1 MVRYKMSFTI
11 LISQAVLYQEN
22 ISKADQN
29 CVSGFAYISIES
41 IQKEKEQ
48 PMGQKDIM
56 EKIQIPKQMGSNDA
70 MVQNQHKKNKAILF
84 SRKSNHVYL
93 WQNNK
98 FNNRKQL
105 YEF

>member
-48 PMGQKDIM
+48 PVV
-56 EKIQIPKQMGSNDA
+56 SN
-70 MVQNQHKKNKAILF
+70 KL
-84 SRKSNHVYL
+84 
-93 WQNNK
+93 
-98 FNNRKQL
+98 
-105 YEF
+105 

>member
-1 MVRYKMSFTI
+1 
-11 LISQAVLYQEN
+11 
-22 ISKADQN
+22 
-29 CVSGFAYISIES
+29 
-41 IQKEKEQ
+41 
-48 PMGQKDIM
+48 M

-70 MVQNQHKKNKAILF
+70 MVQNQHKKNKAISF